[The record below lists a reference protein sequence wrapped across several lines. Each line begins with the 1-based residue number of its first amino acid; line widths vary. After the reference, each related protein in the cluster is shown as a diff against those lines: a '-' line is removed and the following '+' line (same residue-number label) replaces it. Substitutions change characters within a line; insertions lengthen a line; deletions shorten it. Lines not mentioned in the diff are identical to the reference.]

1 MHHGVRG
8 QSPHTHTSPSPRSKA
23 PLLFSDPFLSPLQP
37 LPLRSVS
44 LTSFTSF
51 TSFASL
57 FSNALGR
64 RVPNELM
71 QLQPQPHR
79 QPIRQNPFHENAR
92 LEGIR
97 LARIRTL
104 HVHDFDYF
112 HRQLSDESLPT
123 GLDHHIVLRSKQF
136 LRERINFFLQQRF
149 PARQFDERNRST

>member
-8 QSPHTHTSPSPRSKA
+8 QSPRSHTSPSPRSKA

-64 RVPNELM
+64 RVPDELV
-71 QLQPQPHR
+71 QLQTQPHR
-79 QPIRQNPFHENAR
+79 QAVTQNPFHEHAR
-92 LEGIR
+92 LEPGP
-97 LARIRTL
+97 LPLRI
-104 HVHDFDYF
+104 FE
-112 HRQLSDESLPT
+112 HR
-123 GLDHHIVLRSKQF
+123 
-136 LRERINFFLQQRF
+136 REQYLLY
-149 PARQFDERNRST
+149 PPRQA

>member
-8 QSPHTHTSPSPRSKA
+8 QSPRSHTSPSPRSKP

-57 FSNALGR
+57 FSNALAR

-79 QPIRQNPFHENAR
+79 QPIRQNPFHQHPRLKAR
-92 LEGIR
+92 PLP
-97 LARIRTL
+97 LRTFEHRREQNL
-104 HVHDFDYF
+104 F
-112 HRQLSDESLPT
+112 HPPRQSLPPSQT
-123 GLDHHIVLRSKQF
+123 ILK
-136 LRERINFFLQQRF
+136 
-149 PARQFDERNRST
+149 